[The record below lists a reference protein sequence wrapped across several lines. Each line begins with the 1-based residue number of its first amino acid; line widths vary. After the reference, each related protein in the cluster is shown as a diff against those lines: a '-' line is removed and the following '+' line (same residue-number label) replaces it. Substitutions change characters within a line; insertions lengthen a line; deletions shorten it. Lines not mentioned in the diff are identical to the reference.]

1 MHDTRVSCDTCQS
14 EHLYQVPGSGAC
26 YAVCPPGHRYYLQ
39 NSKACFA
46 QCPDG
51 ARFHRADEHEC
62 YYKCPTGYE
71 YTTQTVAIAGGLQNI
86 NVLSYKC
93 YHACPS
99 GSRYLI
105 EDGKICANVCPYW
118 LPRFVPGEFV
128 CKVAC
133 PTDRSLHKLEY
144 GDCLGSART
153 TRSTS

>member
-1 MHDTRVSCDTCQS
+1 MPRRR
-14 EHLYQVPGSGAC
+14 A
-26 YAVCPPGHRYYLQ
+26 
-39 NSKACFA
+39 
-46 QCPDG
+46 
-51 ARFHRADEHEC
+51 FHRADEHEC

-86 NVLSYKC
+86 NVLLYKC
-93 YHACPS
+93 YPACPS

-105 EDGKICANVCPYW
+105 EDGKICANVCLYW

-128 CKVAC
+128 CKDAC
-133 PTDRSLHKLEY
+133 PTDRSLHKLEH